1 MQQQQQQQL
10 STKMTCNS
18 TTPHLPADNKLLL
31 PICSSLPYKDPTL
44 ELSLSLS
51 QTPILQHPTDAL
63 LEILLETLPY
73 KKLLQLTTDNCKCNS
88 SPPEFSS
95 LSLSQTHTH
104 THTHTHTAPNLTT
117 PKLILLESDFLTE
130 FWESGL
136 NSVLSQQLSYNSF
149 SFWQSKGTTRGLLAL
164 KVVLLAFAY
173 QGKKDIVFRF
183 IIEYIVAFRDFP
195 APR

>member
-1 MQQQQQQQL
+1 MQQQQQQL

-18 TTPHLPADNKLLL
+18 TTPYLPADNKLLL

-63 LEILLETLPY
+63 LE
-73 KKLLQLTTDNCKCNS
+73 
-88 SPPEFSS
+88 
-95 LSLSQTHTH
+95 
-104 THTHTHTAPNLTT
+104 
-117 PKLILLESDFLTE
+117 ILLESDFLTE